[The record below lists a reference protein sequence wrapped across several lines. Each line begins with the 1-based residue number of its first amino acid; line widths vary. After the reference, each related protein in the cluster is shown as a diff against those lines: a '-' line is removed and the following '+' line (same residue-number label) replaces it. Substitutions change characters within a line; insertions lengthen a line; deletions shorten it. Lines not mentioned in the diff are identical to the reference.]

1 MKYLQTSNIC
11 PICNAVVHET
21 QPLLNLRP
29 DRTMQDVVYKLV
41 PGLYKEERARREQ
54 FYLERGESDPNCRP
68 PPMDPVDSSTEFS
81 QNHFSRD
88 DDLISLQVEPH
99 SSISE
104 HSSVQLHELTRKFM
118 RVSSR
123 AAVHQLKW
131 FLVQKLCVP
140 AAYDLD
146 LLCDENVLHKDSTL
160 KFIWISYWLKK
171 SPPLVLH
178 YKLKPRLV

>member
-1 MKYLQTSNIC
+1 M
-11 PICNAVVHET
+11 
-21 QPLLNLRP
+21 
-29 DRTMQDVVYKLV
+29 
-41 PGLYKEERARREQ
+41 
-54 FYLERGESDPNCRP
+54 
-68 PPMDPVDSSTEFS
+68 
-81 QNHFSRD
+81 
-88 DDLISLQVEPH
+88 
-99 SSISE
+99 
-104 HSSVQLHELTRKFM
+104 
-118 RVSSR
+118 
-123 AAVHQLKW
+123 HQLKW